1 MEERNIFRF
10 YICMDEPVSGALL
23 RHACCFRAISSKP
36 DGVVS
41 TSGELLR
48 RKVDVIL
55 TPSNYEVVQQ
65 MAHFFFRTKVPNFTP
80 FFRDRPR
87 NQVHVTDVTW
97 SKRHLIACFYLPEN
111 WCLRRPKFLSKNEIW
126 SICWKTNTPLGNGR
140 AERERLIEHVCKG

>member
-1 MEERNIFRF
+1 MEERNTFRF

-55 TPSNYEVVQQ
+55 TPSNCEVVQQ
-65 MAHFFFRTKVPNFTP
+65 MAHFFSEQKFQTSPRFFETGAPKSGIRYRCDLVEASPNGM
-80 FFRDRPR
+80 
-87 NQVHVTDVTW
+87 
-97 SKRHLIACFYLPEN
+97 FYLPEN
-111 WCLRRPKFLSKNEIW
+111 WCLRRPKFLSKNEI
-126 SICWKTNTPLGNGR
+126 
-140 AERERLIEHVCKG
+140 